1 MASPSPAPGS
11 DAPSPPPPP
20 RTPALASLAP
30 HQPNKASR
38 KILALSL
45 LGLMVSFFVLGFK
58 GEVLHPFGDRDG
70 KQYLGRFT
78 QAMVEKTS
86 SPNTLNGKLRY
97 LRKINGGGRFGNR
110 IFEWASTL
118 GVAK

>member
-1 MASPSPAPGS
+1 
-11 DAPSPPPPP
+11 
-20 RTPALASLAP
+20 
-30 HQPNKASR
+30 
-38 KILALSL
+38 
-45 LGLMVSFFVLGFK
+45 MVSFFVLGFI

-86 SPNTLNGKLRY
+86 SPNTLDGKLRY

-110 IFEWASTL
+110 MFEWASTL